1 MRRGELV
8 SAYWKVAAQGSR
20 GVNVRAVA
28 AAASVSPASV
38 LYYFPSM
45 DALATAAL
53 DGVMEEYYER
63 RKVFTELPLSAAA
76 RLSLLIQGGIPE
88 VMSDELKWVYASG
101 ASVLENPLLQ
111 PLQRSLV
118 ERQVMLFRTLIEIG
132 QALGEFD
139 PVFPS
144 DEIARCVVA
153 LEDAFGFYPLIGL
166 SPPRTMLLG
175 HIRDYVELT
184 LRCTLPRPEDL
195 EPLPLRSP
203 AGE

>member
-1 MRRGELV
+1 MTEQRQDPPQSPEPL
-8 SAYWKVAAQGSR
+8 SLTPEQVAAYLQANPEFF
-20 GVNVRAVA
+20 V
-28 AAASVSPASV
+28 
-38 LYYFPSM
+38 
-45 DALATAAL
+45 
-53 DGVMEEYYER
+53 ER
-63 RKVFTELPLSAAA
+63 
-76 RLSLLIQGGIPE
+76 
-88 VMSDELKWVYASG
+88 DELLG
-101 ASVLENPLLQ
+101 EMRIPHQ
-111 PLQRSLV
+111 PGDAVSLV

-153 LEDAFGFYPLIGL
+153 LEDSFGFYPLIGL